1 MMACLGRLLLVAAL
15 IGYGASAPFAHTH
28 AHAGDPDGRS
38 ARAGDPHC
46 DHHHRHGAHLHPDGT
61 AAKDA
66 PEGPALAD
74 AHRHAAVAL
83 AAGAIEPGPLH
94 PAAADAVTVARGAA
108 AGAEPRGA
116 LATTAVAD
124 GPDPPPTGAAPAR
137 APPFP
142 S

>member
-1 MMACLGRLLLVAAL
+1 MVRLGPLMLVAAMV
-15 IGYGASAPFAHTH
+15 GYGASAPFAHTH

-46 DHHHRHGAHLHPDGT
+46 DHHHRHGAHWHPDGT

-83 AAGAIEPGPLH
+83 AAGAIEPGPPHLADADALTEASC
-94 PAAADAVTVARGAA
+94 PAAGT
-108 AGAEPRGA
+108 EPCGA
-116 LATTAVAD
+116 LARTTIAD